1 MKKTIL
7 ALVVLTAVLAAL
19 PAEAS
24 TTRWLHVRVQKKG
37 DAGESVRVNVPVS
50 VAQAVAPILE
60 KELQTEL
67 KMEDSEL
74 TVEDLRR
81 IWSELKGV
89 RGTDVVAVDT
99 AEAKV
104 RVSITGR
111 EVLVRADEGS
121 KAKVDV
127 RIPVEVVDALLSGE
141 GSQLNVSAAI
151 ETLLESKKA
160 DLVSVEDDTNLV
172 RVWIDQKPG
181 S

>member
-7 ALVVLTAVLAAL
+7 VFLVLTAVLAAL

-24 TTRWLHVRVQKKG
+24 ATRWLHVRVQKKG
-37 DAGESVRVNVPVS
+37 DAAESVRVNVPVS

-60 KELQTEL
+60 KELQSEL

-74 TVEDLRR
+74 TVEDLRS
-81 IWSELKGV
+81 IWSELKSV

-99 AEAKV
+99 PEAKV

-111 EVLVRADEGS
+111 EVLVRADEDS

-151 ETLLESKKA
+151 RALLETRKA
-160 DLVSVEDDTNLV
+160 DLVSVEDDDALV
-172 RVWIDQKPG
+172 RVWIDERPE